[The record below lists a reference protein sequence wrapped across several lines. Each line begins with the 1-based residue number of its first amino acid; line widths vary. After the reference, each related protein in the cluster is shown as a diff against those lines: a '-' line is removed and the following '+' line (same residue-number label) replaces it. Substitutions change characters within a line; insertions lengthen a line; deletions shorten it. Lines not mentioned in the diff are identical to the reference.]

1 MAALF
6 VDAWSILFMLS
17 MAMERRA
24 SPPAGR
30 AGRPS
35 LH

>member
-24 SPPAGR
+24 
-30 AGRPS
+30 GRPS

>member
-24 SPPAGR
+24 SRAGR